1 MARKKSPTLTE
12 AELRL
17 MDVLW
22 SRGDAT
28 VGEVVEALGDPPLAY
43 NTVLTTLRILEK
55 KSYVKHRAVGRAFV
69 YSPKVGREEARASVI
84 DYVVSRF
91 FDNSPRELMLKLL
104 DAERLDEGEA
114 ARIRSLLQS
123 HSAGGSGGAA
133 PRKDEG
139 GKQ

>member
-22 SRGDAT
+22 ARGDAT
-28 VGEVVEALGDPPLAY
+28 VSEVVEALGDPPLAY

-55 KSYVKHRAVGRAFV
+55 KGYVKHRAVGRAFA
-69 YSPKVGREEARASVI
+69 YSPKVGRDEARANVI

-104 DAERLDEGEA
+104 DADRLDDAEA
-114 ARIRSLLQS
+114 ARIRALLER
-123 HSAGGSGGAA
+123 HA
-133 PRKDEG
+133 DG
-139 GKQ
+139 GKS

>member
-22 SRGDAT
+22 LRGDAT
-28 VGEVVEALGDPPLAY
+28 VGDVVEALGDPPLAY

-55 KSYVKHRAVGRAFV
+55 KAYVKHRAVGRAFV
-69 YSPKVGREEARASVI
+69 YSPRVGRDEARSSVI

-104 DAERLDEGEA
+104 EGETLDERES
-114 ARIRSLLQS
+114 ARVRALL
-123 HSAGGSGGAA
+123 A
-133 PRKDEG
+133 RTKDERS
-139 GKQ
+139 KP

>member
-22 SRGDAT
+22 RRAQAT
-28 VGEVVEALGDPPLAY
+28 VSDVVEALGDPPLAY

-55 KSYVKHRAVGRAFV
+55 KGYVKHRAVGRAFV
-69 YSPKVGREEARASVI
+69 YSTRIDQGEAQTTVI

-91 FDNSPRELMLKLL
+91 FDNSPRALMLKLL
-104 DAERLDEGEA
+104 DNEELDDNEA
-114 ARIRSLLQS
+114 RRVRTLLEKTK
-123 HSAGGSGGAA
+123 
-133 PRKDEG
+133 RDK
-139 GKQ
+139 

>member
-22 SRGDAT
+22 ARAEGT
-28 VGEVVEALGDPPLAY
+28 VTDVAAALGDPPLAY

-55 KSYVKHRAVGRAFV
+55 KGYVKHRAVGRAFM
-69 YSPKVGREEARASVI
+69 YSPKVGRDEARSSVI

-91 FDNSPRELMLKLL
+91 FDNSPRALMLKLL
-104 DAERLDEGEA
+104 DTEHLDERDV
-114 ARIRSLLQS
+114 ARMRALLERD
-123 HSAGGSGGAA
+123 ADGGSIG
-133 PRKDEG
+133 
-139 GKQ
+139 

>member
-22 SRGDAT
+22 SREEAT
-28 VGEVVEALGDPPLAY
+28 VTDVAAALGDPPLAY

-55 KSYVKHRAVGRAFV
+55 KNYVKHRAVGRAFV
-69 YSPKVGREEARASVI
+69 YSPKVDRDEARTSVI

-91 FDNSPRELMLKLL
+91 FDNSPRALMLKLL
-104 DAERLDEGEA
+104 DAEQLDERDV
-114 ARIRSLLQS
+114 ARMRALLER
-123 HSAGGSGGAA
+123 A
-133 PRKDEG
+133 KDG
-139 GKQ
+139 GKE

>member
-22 SRGDAT
+22 TRGDAT
-28 VGEVVEALGDPPLAY
+28 VGDVVEALGDPPLAY

-55 KSYVKHRAVGRAFV
+55 KGYVTHRAAGRAFV
-69 YSPKVGREEARASVI
+69 YSPQVGRDEARTNVV

-91 FDNSPRELMLKLL
+91 FDNSPSELMLKLL
-104 DAERLDEGEA
+104 DTERLDDREA
-114 ARIRSLLQS
+114 ARLRALLDR
-123 HSAGGSGGAA
+123 AA
-133 PRKDEG
+133 NERKP
-139 GKQ
+139 

>member
-22 SRGDAT
+22 ACGEAT
-28 VGEVVEALGDPPLAY
+28 VTDVAAALGDPPLAY

-55 KSYVKHRAVGRAFV
+55 KNYVKHRAAGRAFV
-69 YSPKVGREEARASVI
+69 YSPMVGRDEARSSVI

-91 FDNSPRELMLKLL
+91 FDNSPRALMLKLL
-104 DAERLDEGEA
+104 DAEHLDERDV
-114 ARIRSLLQS
+114 ARMRALLER
-123 HSAGGSGGAA
+123 G
-133 PRKDEG
+133 KDG
-139 GKQ
+139 GKE